1 MKNLANNTWFLVAIG
16 AITVINLGSLFAF
29 WQLSASQNTESFMR
43 RGQRVQNPSCMM
55 AERVGFDEEQ
65 AVRFNQLRQE
75 HRQEMRSQR
84 NDLSQLRNELV
95 RESLEDEVNEEKV
108 EVLIQDLGQGHM
120 RRYRNQVQHFNQVK
134 GVCTPKQRAEYRKF
148 MLDVADRMDRRGV
161 CGQQNRRDGRGERMG
176 RGVRWQ

>member
-1 MKNLANNTWFLVAIG
+1 MRNLANNTWFLVAIG

-29 WQLSASQNTESFMR
+29 WQLSASQNTEPFMP
-43 RGQRVQNPSCMM
+43 RGQRVQNPSCIM
-55 AERVGFDEEQ
+55 AERVGFNEEQ
-65 AVRFNQLRQE
+65 SVRYNQLRQA

-84 NDLSQLRNELV
+84 NDLSQLKKVLV

-120 RRYRNQVQHFNQVK
+120 RRYRNQVHYFNQVK

-148 MLDVADRMDRRGV
+148 MLDVADRVERRGV
-161 CGQQNRRDGRGERMG
+161 CRQQNRRDGIGAGMG
-176 RGVRWQ
+176 RGARWQ